1 MNFSLIY
8 KDKKGKYSEKIY
20 SIEQLVQGIP
30 KTKKTLLA
38 IRESSGFLSSNGEEI
53 FEHDLVTIITEDSQL
68 ISVECI
74 KGEFERIDNPQSPLY
89 VSGAV
94 LVSVSVSGF
103 YFFRTDGL
111 KSLPIKE
118 NYLGKHDCDCM
129 VKVNNTVII
138 NDYLKKEKV

>member
-68 ISVECI
+68 ISVECK
-74 KGEFERIDNPQSPLY
+74 KGIIERSVSVQSPLHKNNTTV
-89 VSGAV
+89 VSI
-94 LVSVSVSGF
+94 SGF
-103 YFFRTDGL
+103 YFERSDGL